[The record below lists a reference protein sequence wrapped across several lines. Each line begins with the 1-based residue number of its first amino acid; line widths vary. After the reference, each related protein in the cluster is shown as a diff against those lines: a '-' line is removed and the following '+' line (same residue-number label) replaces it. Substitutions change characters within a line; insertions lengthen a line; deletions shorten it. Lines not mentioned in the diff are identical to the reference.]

1 MFTLSRTN
9 FQIFFS
15 IAALDAMLKDINMSI
30 NLEINARH
38 VAKYWILH
46 AVLKV
51 FHKSGTI
58 RISCHQSTCPT
69 QSGSVKY
76 YDQC

>member
-1 MFTLSRTN
+1 
-9 FQIFFS
+9 
-15 IAALDAMLKDINMSI
+15 MLKDIYVVI

-38 VAKYWILH
+38 VAKHWILH

-51 FHKSGTI
+51 CHKSGTI
-58 RISCHQSTCPT
+58 RIPCHQSACPT